1 VQRSELKSL
10 DAQRKISE
18 DQISFAQGAY
28 WPTLSLEGGYLR
40 NQPSPMPVNTVSE
53 SLYGSAMLNF
63 PFFEGGLR
71 RAEVREAESKK
82 KQADLSLEDL
92 KKTVSIEVD
101 AAYLSLKT
109 AEGVLKSLEDQLT
122 FAKDN
127 YNAVS
132 KQFEHGLAT
141 SIDMI
146 DANTLLTTAE
156 RQLSD
161 AQLAYAYS
169 ILVLE
174 RTTGTFLKTVTSRL
188 TSADNK
194 N

>member
-1 VQRSELKSL
+1 
-10 DAQRKISE
+10 
-18 DQISFAQGAY
+18 
-28 WPTLSLEGGYLR
+28 
-40 NQPSPMPVNTVSE
+40 
-53 SLYGSAMLNF
+53 
-63 PFFEGGLR
+63 
-71 RAEVREAESKK
+71 VREAESKK